1 MYEMETLLNPEY
13 SLQFS
18 TNKPTPRCLHGVR
31 GFACTLDAVL
41 TPAECNALI
50 ATAESNG
57 FTAASL
63 YTDKQGV
70 EHFSDIRKSQRTII
84 DSQPFVDEL
93 WKRIQHTI
101 PQSWGGHTLHISP
114 DAKSPLNPRLRILKY
129 ADPGDEFQMHCDG
142 QYASPDGGI
151 SQLTILIY
159 LNVGYTGAYTH
170 FLADDDTTLV
180 PVIPTIGG
188 IAIQDQRLLHCVPPL
203 ETGTKYVVRTEVM
216 YRLI

>member
-1 MYEMETLLNPEY
+1 MDTLLDPEY
-13 SLQFS
+13 SKSFA
-18 TNKPTPRCLHGVR
+18 KERPTPLCIHGVR
-31 GFACTLDAVL
+31 GFACTLDSVL
-41 TPAECNALI
+41 TSTECDAII
-50 ATAESNG
+50 AAAESKG
-57 FTAASL
+57 FATASL

-70 EHFSDIRKSQRTII
+70 EHFSDIRKSQRTYI

-93 WKRIQHTI
+93 WKRIAHTI
-101 PQSWGGHTLHISP
+101 PQSWRGQPLHV
-114 DAKSPLNPRLRILKY
+114 KSPLNQRLRILKY
-129 ADPGDEFQMHCDG
+129 ADPGDEFQMHSDG

-188 IAIQDQRLLHCVPPL
+188 IAIQDQRLMHCVPQL
-203 ETGTKYVVRTEVM
+203 ETGIKYVVRTEVM
-216 YRLI
+216 YTKN